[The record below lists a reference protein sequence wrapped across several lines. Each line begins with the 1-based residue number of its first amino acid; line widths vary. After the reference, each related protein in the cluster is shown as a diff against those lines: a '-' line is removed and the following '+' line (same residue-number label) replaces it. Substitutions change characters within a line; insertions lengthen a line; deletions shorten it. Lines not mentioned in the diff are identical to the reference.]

1 MGQLQKGLDI
11 PSGRDTI
18 LTVKIGLACT
28 LNYIS
33 GFGYV
38 TGGGIRPMESIYT
51 STIDVI
57 FIFIPTDVYATRTS
71 VLGRVTSQNIQSQEI

>member
-18 LTVKIGLACT
+18 LTVKIGLVCT

-38 TGGGIRPMESIYT
+38 TGGSIRPMESIYT
-51 STIDVI
+51 STIGVKS
-57 FIFIPTDVYATRTS
+57 IFIPTDVYDTGTF
-71 VLGRVTSQNIQSQEI
+71 VPGRVTSQNIQSQEI